1 MYRASAASI
10 FALMLILIVCCSPSA
25 AEGKRVALVIGNAG
39 YQHASDLRNPR
50 NDAQDVGAALKKVGF
65 TVIYGFDL
73 GQIEMGRIIQDF
85 ASALD
90 GAAVGVFFYAGHGI
104 QINGV
109 NYLVPVDSR
118 MDSEHSPD
126 FELIRIDLVQRVMES
141 RRRTNILFLD
151 ACRDNPLARNLAR
164 AMGTRSASIGRGLAA
179 TESGIGTLVSFS
191 TQPGN
196 VALDGAGRNSPYAR
210 ALALHLAREGSDI
223 ADMLINIRR
232 DVIKSTN
239 YRQVPWEHSALTD
252 RFYFSAPTGVQTT
265 SLSPLPPLPP
275 ESVAPGEEADLA
287 RRINRELR
295 RVGCNPGQSDGQWTK
310 ESRSAMERF
319 ASATKQA
326 VHSDQP
332 TLAAL
337 HVLERH
343 TMRVCSLPTVAPPK
357 AQKTNSTAP
366 HAPPTGRGK
375 HNCRLE
381 KWSECN
387 TRIGHRKGG
396 GSRGC
401 SAKERRMICSD

>member
-1 MYRASAASI
+1 MYPASAASI
-10 FALMLILIVCCSPSA
+10 FSLMLILTVWCSPGA

-65 TVIYGFDL
+65 DVIYGFDL
-73 GQIEMGRIIQDF
+73 SQMEMGRIIQQF

-90 GAAVGVFFYAGHGI
+90 GASVGVFFYAGHGI

-118 MDSEHSPD
+118 MESEHSPD
-126 FELIRIDLVQRVMES
+126 FELIRLDLVQRVMEN

-210 ALALHLAREGSDI
+210 SLAQHLAREGSDI

-252 RFYFSAPTGVQTT
+252 RFYFSAPTGAQ
-265 SLSPLPPLPP
+265 SASPSPLPSLPLETITPT
-275 ESVAPGEEADLA
+275 EETALA
-287 RRINRELR
+287 SRINRELR
-295 RVGCNPGQSDGQWTK
+295 RVGCNPGLSDGQWTK

-319 ASATKQA
+319 ATATKQA
-326 VHSDQP
+326 VHTDQP

-343 TMRVCSLPTVAPPK
+343 AMRVCSPPSTAPPK
-357 AQKTNSTAP
+357 AQKTHSTAP
-366 HAPPTGRGK
+366 RVPPTGRAK

-381 KWSECN
+381 RWSECN
-387 TRIGHRKGG
+387 ARLGHRKGG

-401 SAKERRMICSD
+401 SANERRMICSD